1 MRNFLKLKLS
11 KIVTL
16 FFAISPVFVHGQ
28 FSKPE
33 IKFNGEEQYIY
44 PIYPGKP
51 GSLAGTMGELR
62 STHFHSGIDIRTN
75 NMIGFPVL
83 ASKSGYISRI
93 TTGPSGYGNI
103 IYITHPDKHT
113 TLYAH
118 LDKFRGALAQHVLR
132 EQYKAKTGAINLYFE
147 PNQFKVKQGD
157 TIALSGNSGG
167 SSGPH
172 LHFDIRD
179 PDNIALDPL
188 QVATFPEVPDNL
200 PPAAEKIAL
209 RTMDIN
215 SRINDKFGRFEFYA
229 SSRSG
234 NNYSMASPIL
244 VSGSFGIEII
254 AKDRL
259 APKSPFYGGVNYI
272 DVKVDDKLVFSQAID
287 KVDITETRGIYT
299 MMDFKTMRNQG
310 TRFYK
315 LYIEDGNTLKFYDNS
330 PGNGKIKVDST
341 RESKINITLRDSYG
355 NASVVSFNVKPSP
368 KMKEVRTLEG
378 MTTPYYADIFENTY
392 MVNARTCIDTTQRS
406 VLYSG
411 GQSTEIDVSY
421 ANEKRSVYLIDLR
434 KTIPDSLSLCGISV
448 VPKIRQA
455 IPSGTEYKYYST
467 YADVEFPEKSLYDTL
482 YLHTDYNQLP
492 NGTEVFLIG
501 SRSVPLN
508 KSISISLKTQLKYPE
523 SKVAVYRTAGRS
535 YAYIGGEWVNGRMN
549 FTTREF
555 GEFTLLQDVV
565 PPTIKAIAV
574 DRVGARFKIRDDLS
588 GIGNFEAKLNGQF
601 LLMHFD
607 SKSAT
612 IWSEQLDKKVPMNGA
627 FELTVT
633 DNAGNKTTFTKTIL

>member
-1 MRNFLKLKLS
+1 
-11 KIVTL
+11 
-16 FFAISPVFVHGQ
+16 
-28 FSKPE
+28 
-33 IKFNGEEQYIY
+33 
-44 PIYPGKP
+44 
-51 GSLAGTMGELR
+51 
-62 STHFHSGIDIRTN
+62 
-75 NMIGFPVL
+75 VL

-93 TTGPSGYGNI
+93 TTGPAGYGNI

-118 LDKFRGALAQHVLR
+118 LDKFKGALAHHVLR
-132 EQYKAKTGAINLYFE
+132 EQYNARTGSIDLYFE
-147 PNQFKVKQGD
+147 PNQFRVKQGD
-157 TIALSGNSGG
+157 TIGLSGNTGG

-179 PDNIALDPL
+179 PENIALDPL
-188 QVATFPEVPDNL
+188 KVATFPEIPDNL

-209 RTMDIN
+209 RTLDIN

-229 SSRSG
+229 NKRSG

-272 DVKVDDKLVFSQAID
+272 DVKVDNKLVFSQAIE
-287 KVDITETRGIYT
+287 KIDITETRAIYT
-299 MMDFKTMRNQG
+299 LMDFKTMRNQG
-310 TRFYK
+310 SRFYK
-315 LYIEDGNTLKFYDNS
+315 LYIDDGNTLKFYDNS

-341 RESKINITLRDSYG
+341 KESTIDITLRDSYG

-368 KMKEVRTLEG
+368 KMKEVRTLEA
-378 MTTPYYADIFENTY
+378 MTTPFYADIFENTY
-392 MVNARTCIDTTQRS
+392 MVNTKTCLDSTQKPI
-406 VLYSG
+406 LYSRG
-411 GQSTEIDVSY
+411 EANEIDVTY
-421 ANEKRSVYLIDLR
+421 ANANRSVYLIDLR
-434 KTIPDSLSLCGISV
+434 KTIPDSLKLCGNSI

-455 IPSGTEYKYYST
+455 IPSGTEYKYYSP

-482 YLHTDYNQLP
+482 YLHTDYNKLKD
-492 NGTEVFLIG
+492 GTEVFLIG
-501 SRSVPLN
+501 SRSIPLS
-508 KSISISLKTQLKYPE
+508 KSISISLKTQVTYPE
-523 SKVAVYRTAGRS
+523 SKVAVYRTAGRGYS
-535 YAYIGGEWVNGRMN
+535 YIGGEWVNGRMN

-588 GIGNFEAKLNGQF
+588 GIGKFEATINGQF
-601 LLMHFD
+601 LLMHHD

-612 IWSEQLDKKVPMNGA
+612 IWSELLDKKVPLKGT
-627 FELTVT
+627 FELVVT

>member
-1 MRNFLKLKLS
+1 LKLS

-16 FFAISPVFVHGQ
+16 LFAISPVFVYAQ

-33 IKFNGEEQYIY
+33 VKFNGEEQYIY

-83 ASKSGYISRI
+83 ASKSGYISRA
-93 TTGPSGYGNI
+93 TTGPAGYGNI

-118 LDKFRGALAQHVLR
+118 LDKFKGALAQYVLR
-132 EQYKAKTGAINLYFE
+132 EQYKAKTSAVDLYFE

-157 TIALSGNSGG
+157 TIALSGNSGS

-188 QVATFPEVPDNL
+188 KVATFPEIPDNL

-209 RTMDIN
+209 RTLDIN

-229 SSRSG
+229 STRNG

-244 VSGSFGIEII
+244 VSGTFGIEII

-272 DVKVDDKLVFSQAID
+272 DVKVDDKLMFSQAIE
-287 KVDITETRGIYT
+287 KVDITETRSIYT
-299 MMDFKTMRNQG
+299 LMDFKTMRNQG

-315 LYIEDGNTLKFYDNS
+315 LYIDDGNTLKFYDKS

-341 RESKINITLRDSYG
+341 RESKVDIVLRDSYG
-355 NASVVSFNVKPSP
+355 NSSVVSFNVRPSP
-368 KMKEVRTLEG
+368 RMSEVRTLEA

-392 MVNARTCIDTTQRS
+392 VVNAKTCTDSIHKS
-406 VLYSG
+406 LLYTG
-411 GQSTEIDVSY
+411 GQATELKPTY
-421 ANEKRSVYLIDLR
+421 GNANRSVYLIDLR
-434 KTIPDSLSLCGISV
+434 KTIPDSLTLCGRSI

-455 IPSGTEYKYYST
+455 IPSGTEYKYYSA
-467 YADVEFPEKSLYDTL
+467 YVDIEFPEKSLYDTL
-482 YLHTDYNQLP
+482 YLHTDYNRLA

-508 KSISISLKTQLKYPE
+508 KSITVSLKTQVKYPE
-523 SKVAVYRTAGRS
+523 SKVAVYRTAGKGYS
-535 YAYIGGEWVNGRMN
+535 YVGGEWVNGRMN
-549 FTTREF
+549 FSTREF

-565 PPTIKAIAV
+565 PPTIRVIAA

-588 GIGNFEAKLNGQF
+588 GIDKFEATLNGQF
-601 LLMHFD
+601 LLMHYD

-612 IWSEQLDKKVPMNGA
+612 IWSEQLDKKVPLKGA
-627 FELTVT
+627 FELVVT
-633 DNAGNKTTFTKTIL
+633 DNAGNKTTFTKTIP

>member
-16 FFAISPVFVHGQ
+16 FFAISPLFADAQ

-118 LDKFRGALAQHVLR
+118 LDKFKGALAQHVLR
-132 EQYKAKTGAINLYFE
+132 EQYKAKTGAIDLNFE
-147 PNQFKVKQGD
+147 PGQFKVKQGD

-179 PDNIALDPL
+179 PNNIALDPL
-188 QVATFPEVPDNL
+188 KVATFPEIPDNL

-229 SSRSG
+229 SARSG

-254 AKDRL
+254 AKDKL

-272 DVKVDDKLVFSQAID
+272 DVKVDNKLVFSQAIE
-287 KVDITETRGIYT
+287 KIDITEPRAIYT
-299 MMDFKTMRNQG
+299 LMDFKTMRNQG

-315 LYIEDGNTLKFYDNS
+315 LYIDDGNTLKFYDNS
-330 PGNGKIKVDST
+330 PGNGKIKVDTT
-341 RESKINITLRDSYG
+341 RESTIDITLRDSYS
-355 NASVVSFNVKPSP
+355 NASVLSFKVKPSP
-368 KMKEVRTLEG
+368 RMKDVRTLEA

-392 MVNARTCIDTTQRS
+392 MVNTKACMDTTQRS
-406 VLYSG
+406 VVYTQ
-411 GQSTEIDVSY
+411 GQASDIDISY
-421 ANEKRSVYLIDLR
+421 GNANRSVYLIDLR
-434 KTIPDSLSLCGISV
+434 KMIPDSLRLCGVSI
-448 VPKIRQA
+448 VPKIRQT
-455 IPSGTEYKYYST
+455 IPSGTEYKYYSE
-467 YADVEFPEKSLYDTL
+467 YVDVEFPEKSLYDTL

-492 NGTEVFLIG
+492 NGTEMFLIG
-501 SRSVPLN
+501 SRSVPIG
-508 KSISISLKTQLKYPE
+508 KAISISLKTQVKYDE
-523 SKVAVYRTAGRS
+523 SKVAVYRTAGRGYS
-535 YAYIGGEWVNGRMN
+535 YIGGEWVNGKMN
-549 FTTREF
+549 FSTREF
-555 GEFTLLQDVV
+555 GEFTILQDAV
-565 PPTIKAIAV
+565 PPTIKVIAA

-588 GIGNFEAKLNGQF
+588 GIRKFEATLNGQF
-601 LLMHFD
+601 LLMHYD
-607 SKSAT
+607 AKSAT
-612 IWSEQLDKKVPMNGA
+612 IWSELLDKKIPMKGA
-627 FELTVT
+627 FELVVT